1 MLKETVD
8 RLYGAWWGAFIG
20 DAIAAPTHGYS
31 SVKLLGAD
39 YGTINSMVAPK
50 SIHPQSVLFSLPRPE
65 LPPEFDYIG
74 EKRRELWSRHGT
86 HPHYGFQAGE
96 NTLPLFLALH
106 LTASMIPSGKF
117 DIDAWMSRYQAVMTS
132 PEGHNDTFIPSI
144 HRRYFDNLA
153 SGKDP
158 EKNGCPDAHMSDLA
172 IFIPIM
178 FSHLKD
184 PDSTNMNLYHAFRK
198 FTLGEAAYTSA
209 YFLSELLDYVIRG
222 NSIEDSIYQKMTPD
236 RHFCLAFPYRR
247 WIKSSG
253 NDFQAISSTGIL
265 AALEESMP
273 LTIYLAIKYGRNFS
287 EALFANANIGGETT
301 GRGAI
306 LGMLAGAQCGFSKIP
321 KEFISGLKYNGEI
334 QALGDELYKMVS

>member
-106 LTASMIPSGKF
+106 LTASMMPSGKF

-132 PEGHNDTFIPSI
+132 PEGHNDTFIPSNTADI
-144 HRRYFDNLA
+144 STTLHLVKILKRT
-153 SGKDP
+153 
-158 EKNGCPDAHMSDLA
+158 DA
-172 IFIPIM
+172 
-178 FSHLKD
+178 
-184 PDSTNMNLYHAFRK
+184 
-198 FTLGEAAYTSA
+198 
-209 YFLSELLDYVIRG
+209 
-222 NSIEDSIYQKMTPD
+222 Q
-236 RHFCLAFPYRR
+236 
-247 WIKSSG
+247 
-253 NDFQAISSTGIL
+253 
-265 AALEESMP
+265 MP
-273 LTIYLAIKYGRNFS
+273 T
-287 EALFANANIGGETT
+287 
-301 GRGAI
+301 
-306 LGMLAGAQCGFSKIP
+306 
-321 KEFISGLKYNGEI
+321 
-334 QALGDELYKMVS
+334 